1 MRESSGR
8 EGQFSVV
15 VHADETNNPDFVRDV
30 RNLAYLLN
38 RSASEFIDLILTDMA
53 FLDVTFTDGSGNEIE
68 ISTDCFEINVSGLDE
83 YTAEAAE
90 AAHQERLRLWCR
102 DTFCKPCSSTIRP
115 HVRAE
120 VLPMFLV
127 IATVLKALHPSEAAR
142 WGKTPAP
149 SIDGRTDHHLKSKGR
164 RRNWRSR
171 SQKSIRSMRTVYK
184 PVKKE

>member
-8 EGQFSVV
+8 EGQFCVV

-68 ISTDCFEINVSGLDE
+68 INTDCFDINVSGLDE

-90 AAHQERLRLWCR
+90 AAHRERLRLWCR
-102 DTFCKPCSSTIRP
+102 DTFCKPCSHTIRP

-120 VLPMFLV
+120 VLPMFLI
-127 IATVLKALHPSEAAR
+127 IASVLKACHPEEAAR
-142 WGKTPAP
+142 WG
-149 SIDGRTDHHLKSKGR
+149 RTSALFADERTQLHLKGRGR

-171 SQKSIRSMRTVYK
+171 SQKSMRSMSAVYK